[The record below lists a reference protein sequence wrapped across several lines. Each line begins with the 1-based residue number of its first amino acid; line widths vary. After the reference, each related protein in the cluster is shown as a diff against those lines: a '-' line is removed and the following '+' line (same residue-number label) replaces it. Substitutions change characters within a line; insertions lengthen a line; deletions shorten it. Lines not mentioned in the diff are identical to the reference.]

1 MGTTEGMKIR
11 SVVAAVV
18 LSGLALVV
26 KQEASAQVPPYKDS
40 LGIYQRGKLVGEVYR
55 EGGSETNYV
64 EHWVLYPGYV
74 YPSPANKASFELRP
88 GQAEYKDAATFLAKV
103 PFEKGSRYVKT
114 SCEDG
119 TSIPG
124 R

>member
-1 MGTTEGMKIR
+1 MKIR
-11 SVVAAVV
+11 AIAAAVS
-18 LSGLALVV
+18 LAGLALVV
-26 KQEASAQVPPYKDS
+26 QQKASAQVPPYDQS
-40 LGIYQRGKLVGEVYR
+40 LGVYQQGVLVGQVYR
-55 EGGSETNYV
+55 EGGSPTEYV

-74 YPSPANKASFELRP
+74 YPSPKNKATVELRP
-88 GQAEYKDAATFLAKV
+88 GEAQYNDAKTFLAKV

-114 SCEDG
+114 SCADG